1 METNLKRKIPPFCV
15 SNLGFQ
21 RWSCSSLENFLCRG
35 APNTTTRKNASE
47 EEEEEEEKNGAI
59 AFKLSSISS
68 PRAVLSR
75 RRGGWTF
82 ASGRKRPGELLRAFF
97 SSFLDRENER
107 FWGREN
113 RAVARR
119 DAPRR
124 DGFCDHRYLRR
135 GDVFRGERARV
146 ARGTRSR
153 LVFFFCLS
161 FACSLEGSLSLFFT

>member
-1 METNLKRKIPPFCV
+1 MVLLFFGEFPLSRSSKHHDAQKR
-15 SNLGFQ
+15 LG
-21 RWSCSSLENFLCRG
+21 RRRRR
-35 APNTTTRKNASE
+35 RK
-47 EEEEEEEKNGAI
+47 KNGAI

>member
-1 METNLKRKIPPFCV
+1 METNLKRKIPLFCV

-47 EEEEEEEKNGAI
+47 EEEEKKNGAI

>member
-1 METNLKRKIPPFCV
+1 METNLKRKIPLFCV

-47 EEEEEEEKNGAI
+47 EEEEKKNGAI

-68 PRAVLSR
+68 PLAVLSR